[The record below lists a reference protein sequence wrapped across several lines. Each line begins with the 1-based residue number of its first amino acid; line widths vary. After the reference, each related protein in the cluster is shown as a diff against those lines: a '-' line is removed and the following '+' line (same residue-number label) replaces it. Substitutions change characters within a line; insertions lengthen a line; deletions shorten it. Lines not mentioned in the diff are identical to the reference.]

1 MMLQP
6 PNCLC
11 YVYEM
16 EWKDKMTAQTS
27 QDIKPTVL
35 QIIEHMNI
43 EYQLDLNKGRIE
55 SLQECWN
62 IRNVFRSIAMIL

>member
-1 MMLQP
+1 MYDGILRTFDSRYRPNLNEVKMTLQP
-6 PNCLC
+6 LNCLC

-16 EWKDKMTAQTS
+16 EWKEKMTAQTS

-43 EYQLDLNKGRIE
+43 EY
-55 SLQECWN
+55 
-62 IRNVFRSIAMIL
+62 

>member
-1 MMLQP
+1 MYDGILRTFDSRYRPNLNEVKMTLQP

-16 EWKDKMTAQTS
+16 EWKEKMTAQTS
-27 QDIKPTVL
+27 QDIKPTVH

-43 EYQLDLNKGRIE
+43 EY
-55 SLQECWN
+55 
-62 IRNVFRSIAMIL
+62 

>member
-1 MMLQP
+1 MIPTKSEWGYKMTLQP

-16 EWKDKMTAQTS
+16 EWKEKMTAQTS
-27 QDIKPTVL
+27 QDIKPTVH

-43 EYQLDLNKGRIE
+43 EY
-55 SLQECWN
+55 
-62 IRNVFRSIAMIL
+62 